1 MSESVKGRSIN
12 IQPSDLIRILRLQ
25 DDTSYDLVSRSWR
38 LLFDLLC
45 YLKDGAQITSSMVT
59 WTKVGDDHFIVSD
72 GNKSLSFNVTP
83 ETDPDIVFQEI
94 ADAIAESQNIRL
106 PI

>member
-1 MSESVKGRSIN
+1 MDNPTGKSSN
-12 IQPSDLIRILRLQ
+12 IQPADIIRMLKLQ
-25 DDTSYDLVSRSWR
+25 NDEEYDLVSKSWR

-59 WTKVGDDHFIVSD
+59 WTKVGDESFIANSGD
-72 GNKSLSFNVTP
+72 NTLSFNITP

-94 ADAIAESQNIRL
+94 ADAVAESQNIRL

>member
-1 MSESVKGRSIN
+1 VDTTGKSIN
-12 IQPSDLIRILRLQ
+12 LQPADIIRLLRLQ
-25 DDTSYDLVSRSWR
+25 NDEQYDLVSKSWR

-45 YLKDGAQITSSMVT
+45 YMKDGAQITSSMVT
-59 WTKVGDDHFIVSD
+59 WTKVGD
-72 GNKSLSFNVTP
+72 GNFLATVGDNTLSFSVTP

-94 ADAIAESQNIRL
+94 ADAIAESQSIRL